1 MTLLSICIPVF
12 APDAAI
18 AGTLRRMLQRKHEDF
33 EILIADFTGDRES
46 RFAGL
51 VGDIADTRL
60 RLMTPARDGDVAPP
74 TDLSTCWNQI
84 VAETRGGWIT
94 FVAASDYADPGICE
108 VIRATLKRVPQADA
122 LSWGRAA
129 YVLPAARTGQEIA
142 RIPTGS
148 LLTLP
153 EQKDMMRRQFYWD
166 GASDRPACDFGV
178 WHGAVRRD
186 LIERTREAFS
196 GTYFEQAAPATDNVC
211 KTVMLARRMVY
222 WERPL
227 SVQCEDP
234 NPRPL
239 ADADGNLPFPDF
251 PFSTDAGVAASVA
264 LTIEAFKQ
272 RYGIELSGWED
283 NFIKACMHDCERA
296 DSAEVFHRRK
306 ALYAKSI
313 LAWRGKR
320 ALTGFKPEF
329 KRVPRL
335 PRFLGIKDEHL
346 HLDMGMDHTQSAAE
360 FYRLID
366 AMLFPVDLLDDKLA

>member
-153 EQKDMMRRQFYWD
+153 E
-166 GASDRPACDFGV
+166 
-178 WHGAVRRD
+178 
-186 LIERTREAFS
+186 
-196 GTYFEQAAPATDNVC
+196 
-211 KTVMLARRMVY
+211 
-222 WERPL
+222 
-227 SVQCEDP
+227 
-234 NPRPL
+234 
-239 ADADGNLPFPDF
+239 
-251 PFSTDAGVAASVA
+251 
-264 LTIEAFKQ
+264 
-272 RYGIELSGWED
+272 
-283 NFIKACMHDCERA
+283 
-296 DSAEVFHRRK
+296 
-306 ALYAKSI
+306 
-313 LAWRGKR
+313 
-320 ALTGFKPEF
+320 
-329 KRVPRL
+329 
-335 PRFLGIKDEHL
+335 
-346 HLDMGMDHTQSAAE
+346 
-360 FYRLID
+360 
-366 AMLFPVDLLDDKLA
+366 